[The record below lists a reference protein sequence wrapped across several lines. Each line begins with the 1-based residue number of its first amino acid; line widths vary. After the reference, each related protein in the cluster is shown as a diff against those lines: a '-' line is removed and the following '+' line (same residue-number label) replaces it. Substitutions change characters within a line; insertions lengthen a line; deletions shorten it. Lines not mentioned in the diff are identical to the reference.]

1 MSFDFNEVK
10 DQVKKVITYS
20 QGIEN
25 PQIDEL
31 MDKWLESKRDFI
43 EAMNGNL
50 IYEYPV
56 PVKFELGKEEK
67 NLRICDFIDMVD
79 HHWLNSDLAAFIE
92 KNSEGFFSNSVIADY
107 QFSGKTIPKGMK
119 LLKAFKYFEK
129 DKKALD
135 DIQSAASMIIQEDS
149 VEGILCFSVHPLDYL
164 SSSENNHNWRSCH
177 ALDGDYRAGNLSY
190 MVDKSTVICYLKSKA
205 SNKNEK
211 LPDFPPDVPWNDK
224 KWRVLLFF
232 SEHWDIMFAGRQYP
246 FFANSALDFIRD
258 NIIAKLTRTTQT
270 SRFCW
275 GPWQKNILRKFE
287 EDEVVVTP
295 RDAYIPLGDDLIK
308 LKDLII
314 NEYGSLQFNDL
325 LSSHCYSPMYCV
337 KSERIK
343 TFDYGNGSFVDI
355 TRYRHQIHNPNT
367 NKFFIGG
374 PVKCCRCGKN
384 LIELSETFMCNSCE
398 ALYGDMDDE
407 LFRTCD
413 CCGNRFY
420 ADDGYFVDTED
431 EIVCPHCAETATMVC
446 PHCGERTYKNDAI
459 YNKELGETVC
469 RFCDEEFV
477 FND

>member
-1 MSFDFNEVK
+1 
-10 DQVKKVITYS
+10 
-20 QGIEN
+20 
-25 PQIDEL
+25 
-31 MDKWLESKRDFI
+31 
-43 EAMNGNL
+43 
-50 IYEYPV
+50 
-56 PVKFELGKEEK
+56 
-67 NLRICDFIDMVD
+67 
-79 HHWLNSDLAAFIE
+79 
-92 KNSEGFFSNSVIADY
+92 
-107 QFSGKTIPKGMK
+107 
-119 LLKAFKYFEK
+119 
-129 DKKALD
+129 
-135 DIQSAASMIIQEDS
+135 
-149 VEGILCFSVHPLDYL
+149 
-164 SSSENNHNWRSCH
+164 
-177 ALDGDYRAGNLSY
+177 

-343 TFDYGNGSFVDI
+343 TFDYVNGSFVDI
-355 TRYRHQIHNPNT
+355 TRYSQSFRPIHT
-367 NKFFIGG
+367 
-374 PVKCCRCGKN
+374 
-384 LIELSETFMCNSCE
+384 
-398 ALYGDMDDE
+398 
-407 LFRTCD
+407 
-413 CCGNRFY
+413 
-420 ADDGYFVDTED
+420 
-431 EIVCPHCAETATMVC
+431 
-446 PHCGERTYKNDAI
+446 
-459 YNKELGETVC
+459 
-469 RFCDEEFV
+469 
-477 FND
+477 